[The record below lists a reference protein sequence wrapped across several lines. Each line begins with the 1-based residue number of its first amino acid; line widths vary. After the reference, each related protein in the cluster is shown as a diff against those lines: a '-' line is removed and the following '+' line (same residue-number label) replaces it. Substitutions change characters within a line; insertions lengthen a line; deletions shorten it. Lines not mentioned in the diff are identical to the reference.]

1 MAPVLKTGVAERSP
15 WVRIPPSPPFFAD
28 LRRRRMPSVARRAKD
43 GLYRFSPGFE
53 WHAPF
58 SRRHLSQG
66 LCSCRK
72 VDTFFRSSKSEGW
85 AVPFLARLRMAR
97 PLRTKQVMYY
107 VYLLRSQSDPTQVY
121 TGFTE
126 DLRQRLKDH
135 NSGKSV
141 HTKRYLPWTLE
152 TYVAFSDRGQA
163 LDFERYLKTAS
174 GIAFSRKR
182 LRPVSSGKS

>member
-1 MAPVLKTGVAERSP
+1 MV
-15 WVRIPPSPPFFAD
+15 
-28 LRRRRMPSVARRAKD
+28 
-43 GLYRFSPGFE
+43 
-53 WHAPF
+53 
-58 SRRHLSQG
+58 
-66 LCSCRK
+66 
-72 VDTFFRSSKSEGW
+72 
-85 AVPFLARLRMAR
+85 R
-97 PLRTKQVMYY
+97 PLRTKQVMHY

-141 HTKRYLPWTLE
+141 HTKRYLPWKLE

-163 LDFERYLKTAS
+163 LEFERYLKTAS

-182 LRPVSSGKS
+182 LRPAISEKS